1 MTVFKTYIKN
11 QLENGQFVSVATLM
25 DLALYHPEFG
35 YYMIQNPLGDRADFV
50 TSPEISQMFAEIL
63 CLWAMEKYLE
73 LQKPAR
79 LAILELGPGRGLLMS
94 DFLKF
99 AERFPDFYASLEIH
113 LIEISPTLKNIQQTQ
128 LTHPHQFWH
137 TDIEDAFK
145 KIGHLPTLILAN
157 EFFDALPLEQY
168 RLQNHHWQQRYV
180 RLNTQKE
187 LEFCFKD
194 IAPKDLPDDLK
205 SGDWK
210 NNEIVEI
217 NSNAVNIM
225 KKIVKHLK
233 FVFGAGLII
242 DYGYV
247 TGQGDSLQAISYHK
261 HVDILDKIGE
271 IDLTT
276 HVNFGQLQKMAGSSG
291 KTMTQRDFL
300 FKYGL
305 LNLAQN
311 YGRKTDVK
319 TRHQIEQQVYKLT
332 SSQEMG
338 TLFKVLELNFSS
350 HKSHKD
356 A

>member
-1 MTVFKTYIKN
+1 MSI
-11 QLENGQFVSVATLM
+11 GTLM

-35 YYMIQNPLGDRADFV
+35 YYMTQNPLGDRADFV
-50 TSPEISQMFAEIL
+50 TSPEISQMFAEVL
-63 CLWAMEKYLE
+63 CLWAMERYLE
-73 LQKPAR
+73 FQKPAR

-99 AERFPDFYASLEIH
+99 AQRFPDFYASLEIH

-128 LTHPHQFWH
+128 LTHLHQFWH

-145 KIGHLPTLILAN
+145 KIDCLPTLILAN

-168 RLQNHHWQQRYV
+168 RQQDHHWQQRYV
-180 RLNTQKE
+180 GLNAQKE

-194 IAPKDLPDDLK
+194 IAPKDLPDEIK
-205 SGDWK
+205 SCVWK
-210 NNEIVEI
+210 DNEIVEV
-217 NSNAVNIM
+217 NSNAINIIG
-225 KKIVKHLK
+225 KIVKHLRS
-233 FVFGAGLII
+233 VFGAALLI

-247 TGQGDSLQAISYHK
+247 TGQGDSLQGISQHK
-261 HVDILDKIGE
+261 YVDVLDQIGE
-271 IDLTT
+271 IDLTA
-276 HVNFGQLQKMAGSSG
+276 HVNFGHFQKIAGNAG
-291 KTMTQRDFL
+291 KMITQRDFL

-305 LNLAQN
+305 LDLAQN
-311 YGRKTDVK
+311 YGRKTDAK

-350 HKSHKD
+350 YKSQKD